1 MDQFYNN
8 PQWELELFDKGRDG
22 PAGVDFIDPSIPP
35 ADDCK
40 ISGFEFQGKFN
51 LLKTYYTVVLNKWMA
66 SGQSE
71 GGGNDEFED
80 QIDSDAIFY
89 ENFASH
95 WYPQHA
101 RLLLYCHLLWKRR
114 PPAFCLR
121 TMPDAAQREVG
132 GGNTKTSVQVKPTIP
147 PKNQLDLFA
156 DRLTSIV
163 NATKLS
169 EEDMKV
175 KKDQI
180 MAQTEKDSA
189 IKRHYTLLNENLIAE
204 NQQKKL
210 KYSLGQFNTIEDMLH
225 AAKIPTPTI
234 GEVLKLFYG
243 HHITDPFHVC
253 QLTFELCTN
262 VLKLP
267 LGVSLAIMGVVN
279 STDQTHN
286 SV

>member
-1 MDQFYNN
+1 
-8 PQWELELFDKGRDG
+8 
-22 PAGVDFIDPSIPP
+22 
-35 ADDCK
+35 
-40 ISGFEFQGKFN
+40 
-51 LLKTYYTVVLNKWMA
+51 
-66 SGQSE
+66 
-71 GGGNDEFED
+71 
-80 QIDSDAIFY
+80 
-89 ENFASH
+89 
-95 WYPQHA
+95 
-101 RLLLYCHLLWKRR
+101 
-114 PPAFCLR
+114 
-121 TMPDAAQREVG
+121 MPDAAQREVG
-132 GGNTKTSVQVKPTIP
+132 GGNTKTIVQVKPTIP

-180 MAQTEKDSA
+180 MAQTEKDNA

-204 NQQKKL
+204 TQQKKL
-210 KYSLGQFNTIEDMLH
+210 KYSLGQFNTVEDMLH
-225 AAKIPTPTI
+225 GAKIPTPTI
-234 GEVLKLFYG
+234 EDVLKLFRAHWSYYR
-243 HHITDPFHVC
+243 PVHVC
-253 QLTFELCTN
+253 QLTFELCSN